1 MKVDA
6 AVVES
11 SSEPGDRGF
20 SCATAVIRRIVFLFV
35 SVNSEMIYVLAGV
48 RSLFIYY
55 KGRRFHNGLYNP
67 EAVFFHH
74 RDKDETACI

>member
-1 MKVDA
+1 MLLWWTGGIVDDRRDDSDRGGRHA

-11 SSEPGDRGF
+11 LSEPGDRGY
-20 SCATAVIRRIVFLFV
+20 SCTTAVVIRGIVFLFV

-55 KGRRFHNGLYNP
+55 KG
-67 EAVFFHH
+67 
-74 RDKDETACI
+74 